1 MTKNDFFKK
10 IRLIFFLLAITLGV
24 GGSVLVVM
32 AGTNLHSFST
42 VTDGGQP
49 YGALTYV
56 SAASTFYGMTSVG
69 GENEFGTLFSFA
81 DGVYTSLHHFG
92 AESDGATPRG
102 SLLFVEG
109 HNKLYGMTSAGGA
122 QACGVIFSYDLN
134 PENLTPYSVLHSF
147 DGGLEAEALG
157 IGGCTPYGSLVYDAG
172 GDLFY
177 GMTNLGGET
186 NQGTL
191 FSLSGDGGTYTRLL
205 SFGGDNAGVYPVDSL
220 VYTGGNLVGMT
231 SAGGIE
237 GKGVLFTFDDSTYTA
252 VHHFGGESDGST
264 PGGSFVLGSGSVV
277 YGMTEEADTIFSY
290 NLDTDAYELLH
301 QFEGEQPYGSLVFDG
316 RSRLYGRA
324 GDALDGPGL
333 LFYYDITTNSYEVLE
348 TFNDVTTSGTPP
360 FGSLVYVE
368 AGNALYGM
376 ARKGGINDAGA
387 IYQTAASSYPNQFSF
402 ENQTGVST
410 NSSIPS
416 AAVVIEGVYD
426 TAPIQIT
433 ACSSSCDY
441 SVNDGGATGTVAS
454 NDSVVLTVTSGACD
468 TTNSGTL
475 DIGGV
480 TASFSVTTSGC
491 GGGGGGGDSTAPTL
505 SQVTAVTTP
514 TNDTTPS
521 YTFNTTE
528 AGTITYGGSCS
539 SATTSATS
547 GNNTITFSTLA
558 DGTYSNCTI
567 RVRDSSNNNSSALSV
582 NTFVVDTTAPVVSFS
597 IPTTGSSLTVPLT
610 FSATDTNGVTGYKI
624 TTSNT
629 PPSSGWSD
637 SAPTEYTFLSYGTK
651 TLYAWATDAV
661 GNVSTENSDSIVLT
675 ETPPP
680 DEEEEE
686 EDPGDNNDNN
696 GGGGGGGRSST
707 RDISDEPV
715 NDVPAVEV
723 VPSEQAPEEVVKKST
738 PKEAPKKIT
747 VPTVTILDSP
757 IKQRIQRSFT
767 PQQVETIEISIKAI
781 VAGITTVG
789 GAIAL
794 ASVLFLNPLARP
806 EFILIPIRLWALLL
820 MALGLRKKP
829 APWGTVYDAITKQP
843 VDPVR
848 VSLIDLDGNEVAS
861 SITDGSGRFGFAVEK
876 GIYKVVLT
884 KTNYLFPSHVIAQ
897 NNMRDELY
905 EKPYFGDYIP
915 YDPVAPIQK
924 NIPIDPIDFDTAAW
938 AKKNGDLS
946 INYSKRELVAGQ
958 VFNTIFST
966 TFLLVAASLIVYP
979 EKYNVIIFVLYIAA
993 YIMRR
998 QNDRA
1003 KHMGRMYDLYGKPL
1017 AHVVMKAYSA
1027 VDNTLVKSTKT
1038 NRKGR
1043 YYLHLPEG
1051 LYYIRVERKT
1061 TDGLYVPVYASPE
1074 LMVRNGPLNKVF
1086 NIAYSQ

>member
-1 MTKNDFFKK
+1 NKFFKK
-10 IRLIFFLLAITLGV
+10 IRLFLFLLAITLGV

-32 AGTNLHSFST
+32 AGTNLHSFSA

-56 SAASTFYGMTSVG
+56 TSSTTFYGMTSVG
-69 GENEFGTLFSFA
+69 GTNEFGTLFSLA

-92 AESDGATPRG
+92 AKSDGATPRG

-122 QACGVIFSYDLN
+122 NSCGVIFSYDLN

-220 VYTGGNLVGMT
+220 IYTGGKLVGMT
-231 SAGGIE
+231 SAGGTY
-237 GKGVLFTFDDSTYTA
+237 GNGVLFTLDGSSYTVA
-252 VHHFGGESDGST
+252 HHFGVDAGDGT
-264 PGGSFVLGSGSVV
+264 KPGGSLVLDSGSVV
-277 YGMTEEADTIFSY
+277 YGMTEETDTIFSY

-454 NDSVVLTVTSGACD
+454 NDSVVLTVKSGACD

-505 SQVTAVTTP
+505 SQVTAVPTP
-514 TNDTTPS
+514 TNDQTPS

-528 AGTITYGGSCS
+528 AGTITVGGSCS
-539 SATTSATS
+539 SGTTSATS

-567 RVRDSSNNNSSALSV
+567 RVTDSSDNISSVLAV
-582 NTFVVDTTAPVVSFS
+582 NTFVVDTTAPTVSFS

-610 FSATDTNGVTGYKI
+610 FSATDTNGVTGYRI

-637 SAPTEYTFLSYGTK
+637 SAPTEYTFSSYGTK

-686 EDPGDNNDNN
+686 EDPGEDNDNN
-696 GGGGGGGRSST
+696 SGGGGGRSST
-707 RDISDEPV
+707 KTTLEQTIPEEPS
-715 NDVPAVEV
+715 AEV
-723 VPSEQAPEEVVKKST
+723 VPVEQPEDVAKADTS
-738 PKEAPKKIT
+738 KENTIQNI
-747 VPTVTILDSP
+747 VPAITILDSP

-767 PQQVETIEISIKAI
+767 PQQVETIEVSIKAI

-829 APWGTVYDAITKQP
+829 APWGTVYDSITKQP

-897 NNMRDELY
+897 NNMRDEFY

-915 YDPVAPIQK
+915 YDPAAPIQK
-924 NIPIDPIDFDTAAW
+924 NIPIDPVDFDTAAW

-966 TFLLVAASLIVYP
+966 TFLIVAASLIVYP
-979 EKYNVIIFVLYIAA
+979 EKYNVIIFVLYIVA

-998 QNDRA
+998 QNDRT
-1003 KHMGRMYDLYGKPL
+1003 KHMGRIYDLYGKPL
-1017 AHVVMKAYSA
+1017 GQVIMKAYSA
-1027 VDNTLVKSTKT
+1027 VDNTLIKTTKT
-1038 NRKGR
+1038 NRSGR
-1043 YYLHLPEG
+1043 YYLRLPEG
-1051 LYYIRVERKT
+1051 LYYIRVERQT

-1074 LMVRNGPLNKVF
+1074 LMVRNGTLNKVF

>member
-1 MTKNDFFKK
+1 MSNNKFFKK
-10 IRLIFFLLAITLGV
+10 IRLFLFLLAITLGV

-32 AGTNLHSFST
+32 AGTNLHSFSA

-49 YGALTYV
+49 YGALTYRYFE
-56 SAASTFYGMTSVG
+56 STSTFYGMTSTG
-69 GENEFGTLFSFA
+69 GDNNGGTLFSLT
-81 DGVYTSLHHFG
+81 DGVYTPLHHFG
-92 AESDGATPRG
+92 GESDGATPHG

-220 VYTGGNLVGMT
+220 IYTGGNLVGMT
-231 SAGGIE
+231 SAGGTQ
-237 GKGVLFTFDDSTYTA
+237 GKGVLFTFDGSTYTA

-264 PGGSFVLGSGSVV
+264 PGGSLVLGSGSVV
-277 YGMTEEADTIFSY
+277 YGMTEEVDTIFSY

-333 LFYYDITTNSYEVLE
+333 LFYFDITTNSYEVLE

-454 NDSVVLTVTSGACD
+454 NDSVVLTVKSGACD

-505 SQVTAVTTP
+505 SQVTAVPTP
-514 TNDTTPS
+514 TNDQTPS

-528 AGTITYGGSCS
+528 AGTITVGGSCS
-539 SATTSATS
+539 SGTTSATS
-547 GNNTITFSTLA
+547 GNNTITFSALA

-567 RVRDSSNNNSSALSV
+567 RVTDSSDNISSVLAV
-582 NTFVVDTTAPVVSFS
+582 NTFVVDTTAPTVSFS

-610 FSATDTNGVTGYKI
+610 FSATDSVGVAGYKL
-624 TTSNT
+624 TTTNT
-629 PPSSGWSD
+629 PPSSGWEV
-637 SAPTEYTFLSYGTK
+637 SAPTEYVFSSYGAK
-651 TLYAWATDAV
+651 TLYAWAIDTA
-661 GNVSTENSDSIVLT
+661 GNVSAGNSDSIVLT
-675 ETPPP
+675 ETPPA
-680 DEEEEE
+680 DEEEG
-686 EDPGDNNDNN
+686 DGGGGGDNGNNN
-696 GGGGGGGRSST
+696 GGGGGSVRSST
-707 RDISDEPV
+707 ENSPKETPKEEPS
-715 NDVPAVEV
+715 NEV
-723 VPSEQAPEEVVKKST
+723 VPVQQTEDVVKDV
-738 PKEAPKKIT
+738 PKKET
-747 VPTVTILDSP
+747 SKKNTTPVVTILDSP

-767 PQQVETIEISIKAI
+767 PQQVETIEISIRGI
-781 VAGITTVG
+781 VAGITTL
-789 GAIAL
+789 GAAIVL
-794 ASVLFLNPLARP
+794 ASVLFLNPLAQP
-806 EFILIPIRLWALLL
+806 EFILIPIRLWTLLL
-820 MALGLRKKP
+820 IALGLRKKP
-829 APWGTVYDAITKQP
+829 TPWGTVYDAITKQP

-848 VSLIDLDGNEVAS
+848 VSLVDLDGKEVS
-861 SITDGSGRFGFAVEK
+861 SAVTDGSGRFGFIAK
-876 GIYKVVLT
+876 QGIYKVVLN
-884 KTNYLFPSHVIAQ
+884 KTNYLFPSYVISQ
-897 NNMRDELY
+897 NKMRDEFY
-905 EKPYFGDYIP
+905 ENPYFGDYIS
-915 YDPVAPIQK
+915 YDPAVPIQK
-924 NIPIDPIDFDTAAW
+924 NIPMDPIDFDTAAW

-946 INYSKRELVAGQ
+946 VNYSKRELVAGQ
-958 VFNTIFST
+958 VFNTLLLT
-966 TFLLVAASLIVYP
+966 TFLIVVASLIVYP
-979 EKYNVIIFVLYIAA
+979 EKYNAIIFMLYIAA
-993 YIMRR
+993 FILRR
-998 QNDRA
+998 YNNRTKQ
-1003 KHMGRMYDLYGKPL
+1003 MGRLYDLYGKPL
-1017 AHVVMKAYSA
+1017 GGVIIKAYSSI
-1027 VDNTLVKSTKT
+1027 DNRLIKTTKT
-1038 NRKGR
+1038 NRSGR
-1043 YYLHLPEG
+1043 YYLNLPQG
-1051 LYYIRVERKT
+1051 LYYIRVEHKT
-1061 TDGLYVPVYASPE
+1061 TDGLYVPVYSSPE
-1074 LMVRNGPLNKVF
+1074 LMVRYGILNKVF
-1086 NIAYSQ
+1086 NIAY